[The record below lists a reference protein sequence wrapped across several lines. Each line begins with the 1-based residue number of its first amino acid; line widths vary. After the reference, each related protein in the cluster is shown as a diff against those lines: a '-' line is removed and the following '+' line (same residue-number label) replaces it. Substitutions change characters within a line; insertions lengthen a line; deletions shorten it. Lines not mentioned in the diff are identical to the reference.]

1 MKMEWITMVNDIQ
14 KVPLE
19 PKVLYKLYSNILPKG
34 RVFLKYIKGSK
45 DMLYEKWL
53 LEIVFKHFEI
63 SLVELKLHW
72 TFGMLL
78 NKVNKSY

>member
-14 KVPLE
+14 KLPLE

-45 DMLYEKWL
+45 DMAYEKWL
-53 LEIVFKHFEI
+53 LEIVAKHFEI
-63 SLVELKLHW
+63 SLVE
-72 TFGMLL
+72 G
-78 NKVNKSY
+78 